1 MTTVGIATGAG
12 RGTGEACARRLADMV
27 DVLLLVDRNEAAAA
41 AVAKELSGTG
51 KRAVAEPLGV
61 DVADREDLER
71 LARRVGE
78 LGTLRAV
85 AHAENLPPE
94 EADWRRIIEV
104 DLVGAALLTEAL
116 RPLATAGTAFV
127 YCASVS
133 PLIAHIDPDP
143 AVAAVLDDPAQEG
156 FLDLLRE
163 VVGPAVED
171 PAWAYPWAT
180 YGVHRFARAEAV
192 RLGPVGAR
200 ACSLS
205 PGAID
210 TPETRLEAAR
220 HESVRQLIRSTP
232 LGRTGRYEEVA
243 AVAAFLLSDEA
254 SFVNGIDLVV
264 DGGLCAAVQ
273 DD

>member
-27 DVLLLVDRNEAAAA
+27 DVLLLADRNEAAAA
-41 AVAKELSGTG
+41 AVAKDLSGRG
-51 KRAVAEPLGV
+51 AKAVAEPFAA
-61 DVADREDLER
+61 DVTDADDLAR
-71 LARRVGE
+71 LAQRVTE

-85 AHAENLPPE
+85 VHADDVAPE
-94 EADWRRIIEV
+94 EAGWRRILEV
-104 DLVGAALLTEAL
+104 DLVGTALVAEAL
-116 RPLATAGTAFV
+116 RPLAGAGTAFV

-143 AVAAVLDDPAQEG
+143 AVAAVLDDPLQED
-156 FLDLLRE
+156 FLDRIRDAI
-163 VVGPAVED
+163 GPAVED
-171 PAWAYPWAT
+171 LAWAYPWAT

-210 TPETRLEAAR
+210 TPGTRLEAAR
-220 HESVRQLIRSTP
+220 HESVRQLIGRTP
-232 LGRTGRYEEVA
+232 LGRTGRYDEVA
-243 AVAAFLLSDEA
+243 AVAAFLVSDGA
-254 SFVNGIDLVV
+254 SFVSGVDIVV

-273 DD
+273 DE

>member
-27 DVLLLVDRNEAAAA
+27 DVLVLADRNDEAAA
-41 AVAKELSGTG
+41 AVAKDLSGQG
-51 KRAVAEPLGV
+51 RAVVEPFGV
-61 DVADREDLER
+61 AATDREGLAR
-71 LARRVGE
+71 LAERVAE

-85 AHAENLPPE
+85 AHAESIAPE
-94 EADWRRIIEV
+94 EADWRGIIEV
-104 DLVGAALLTEAL
+104 DFLGTALLAEAL

-133 PLIAHIDPDP
+133 PLMAHVEPDDV
-143 AVAAVLDDPAQEG
+143 VAAVLDDPTQEG
-156 FLDLLRE
+156 FLERIRE
-163 VVGPAVED
+163 AIGPALED

-180 YGVHRFARAEAV
+180 YGVQRFTRAEAV

-210 TPETRLEAAR
+210 TPQTRLEAER
-220 HESVRQLIRSTP
+220 HKSVRELIQSTP
-232 LGRTGRYEEVA
+232 LGRMGRCEEVA

-254 SFVNGIDLVV
+254 SFVTGADIVV
-264 DGGLCAAVQ
+264 DGGLYAAVQ
-273 DD
+273 DE

>member
-27 DVLLLVDRNEAAAA
+27 DVLLLADPNEASAA
-41 AVAKELSGTG
+41 AVAKELSGSG
-51 KRAVAEPLGV
+51 RRAVAEPFGV
-61 DVADREDLER
+61 DVTDPDDLNR
-71 LARRVGE
+71 LAERVGE

-85 AHAENLPPE
+85 AHAESVAPE
-94 EADWRRIIEV
+94 EGDWRRIIEV
-104 DLVGAALLTEAL
+104 DFVGTVLLGEAL

-143 AVAAVLDDPAQEG
+143 AVASVLDDPASEM
-156 FLDLLRE
+156 FLDRIRDAI
-163 VVGPAVED
+163 GPAVED

-200 ACSLS
+200 VCSLS
-205 PGAID
+205 PGAVD
-210 TPETRLEAAR
+210 TPQTRMEAAR
-220 HESVRQLIRSTP
+220 YESVRQLIERTP
-232 LGRTGRYEEVA
+232 LGRTGRYDEVA

-254 SFVNGIDLVV
+254 SFVNGVDIVV

-273 DD
+273 DE

>member
-12 RGTGEACARRLADMV
+12 RGTGEACARRLADRV
-27 DVLLLVDRNEAAAA
+27 DVLLLADRNEAAVA
-41 AVAKELSGTG
+41 AVAKDLSGSG
-51 KRAVAEPLGV
+51 RKAVVEPIRV
-61 DVADREDLER
+61 DVTDPQDLAA
-71 LARRVGE
+71 LAGRAGE

-85 AHAENLPPE
+85 AHADSVEPE
-94 EADWRRIIEV
+94 DADWRGIIEV
-104 DLVGAALLTEAL
+104 DLVGTALLAEAL

-133 PLIAHIDPDP
+133 PLIAHVEPDP
-143 AVAAVLDDPAQEG
+143 VVAAVLDDPAQDE
-156 FLDLLRE
+156 FLDRIRE
-163 VVGPAVED
+163 AIGPAVED

-180 YGVHRFARAEAV
+180 YGVQRFTRAEAV

-200 ACSLS
+200 ACSVS

-210 TPETRLEAAR
+210 TPQTRLEAAR
-220 HESVRQLIRSTP
+220 HKAVQELIQRTP

-254 SFVNGIDLVV
+254 SFVNGVDIVV
-264 DGGLCAAVQ
+264 DGGLCAAVR
-273 DD
+273 DE

>member
-27 DVLLLVDRNEAAAA
+27 DVLLLTDRNEAAVAA
-41 AVAKELSGTG
+41 LAKDLSGSG
-51 KRAVAEPLGV
+51 HRAVAEPLGM
-61 DVADREDLER
+61 DVTDPEGLSRLADRV
-71 LARRVGE
+71 AG

-85 AHAENLPPE
+85 AHAENVEPE
-94 EADWRRIIEV
+94 DADWRGIIEV
-104 DLVGAALLTEAL
+104 DFVGTVLLAEAL

-133 PLIAHIDPDP
+133 PLIAHIDPAP
-143 AVAAVLDDPAQEG
+143 EVAAVLDGPPEEDFVDRIRAAI
-156 FLDLLRE
+156 
-163 VVGPAVED
+163 GPALED
-171 PAWAYPWAT
+171 AAWAYPWAT

-200 ACSLS
+200 ACSVS

-210 TPETRLEAAR
+210 TPQIRLETAR
-220 HESVRQLIRSTP
+220 YESVKELIRGTP

-243 AVAAFLLSDEA
+243 AVVAFLLSDEA
-254 SFVNGIDLVV
+254 SFVNGIDVAV
-264 DGGLCAAVQ
+264 DGGLLAAVR
-273 DD
+273 DE

>member
-1 MTTVGIATGAG
+1 MTTVGIVTGVG

-27 DVLLLVDRNEAAAA
+27 DVLLLADRNDAVVAAI
-41 AVAKELSGTG
+41 AKDLSGTG
-51 KRAVAEPLGV
+51 RAGVVEPLVV
-61 DVADREDLER
+61 DVTDREDLAR

-85 AHAENLPPE
+85 AHAESLPPE

-127 YCASVS
+127 YFASVS
-133 PLIAHIDPDP
+133 PLIAHIVPDP
-143 AVAAVLDDPAQEG
+143 AAAAALDDPAQEG
-156 FLDLLRE
+156 FLDRIRE
-163 VVGPAVED
+163 VVGPPIED

-180 YGVHRFARAEAV
+180 YGVHRFTRAEAV

-200 ACSLS
+200 ACSVS
-205 PGAID
+205 PGAVD

-220 HESVRQLIRSTP
+220 YESVRQLIERTP
-232 LGRTGRYEEVA
+232 LGRTARYEEVA

-254 SFVNGIDLVV
+254 SFVNGIDVVV

-273 DD
+273 DE

>member
-1 MTTVGIATGAG
+1 MTRVGIATGAG

-27 DVLLLVDRNEAAAA
+27 DVLLLADRNEAAAA
-41 AVAKELSGTG
+41 AVAKDLAGRG
-51 KRAVAEPLGV
+51 VRAVVEPFEA
-61 DVADREDLER
+61 DVTDGQALAR
-71 LARRVGE
+71 LAGRAGE

-85 AHAENLPPE
+85 AHADGV
-94 EADWRRIIEV
+94 EAGEAGWRRILEV
-104 DLVGAALLTEAL
+104 DFVGTALVAEAL

-143 AVAAVLDDPAQEG
+143 VVAAVLDDPLEEG
-156 FLDLLRE
+156 FLDGIRE
-163 VVGPAVED
+163 AIGPAVED

-200 ACSLS
+200 VCSLS

-210 TPETRLEAAR
+210 TPGTRQEAAR
-220 HESVRQLIRSTP
+220 HESVRRLIERTP
-232 LGRTGRYEEVA
+232 LGRTGRYDEVA

-254 SFVNGIDLVV
+254 SFVNGVDIVV

-273 DD
+273 DE

>member
-12 RGTGEACARRLADMV
+12 RGTGEACARRLAAMV
-27 DVLLLVDRNEAAAA
+27 DVLLLTDRNDAAAA
-41 AVAKELSGTG
+41 AVAKDLSGHG
-51 KRAVAEPLGV
+51 RAVVESFAV
-61 DVADREDLER
+61 DVTDLDSLAD
-71 LARRVGE
+71 LAGRVGE

-85 AHAENLPPE
+85 AHAESVEPE
-94 EADWRRIIEV
+94 DADWRGIIEV
-104 DLVGAALLTEAL
+104 DLMGPVLLTEAL

-127 YCASVS
+127 FCASVS
-133 PLIAHIDPDP
+133 PLIAHIEPDP
-143 AVAAVLDDPAQEG
+143 VVAAVLDDAAQEG
-156 FLDLLRE
+156 FLDQLRAAI
-163 VVGPAVED
+163 GPAVED

-180 YGVHRFARAEAV
+180 YGMQRFARAEAV

-200 ACSLS
+200 ACSVS

-210 TPETRLEAAR
+210 TPQTRLEAAR
-220 HESVRQLIRSTP
+220 HEAVQQLIRRTP

-254 SFVNGIDLVV
+254 SFVNGVDVVV

-273 DD
+273 DE